1 MHSGVPQDPANPGV
15 FMIIGTGLDIIEIER
30 IKNSIKKYS
39 PKFEQKVFS
48 AGEINYCQSQGD
60 PAKHFAARFAVKEA
74 VSKCLGTG
82 ISGTLGFK
90 DMEVVHEKSGKPVL
104 KMTGKGKALFKKLKL
119 KTIHIS
125 ISHDHTHAIAHAIAE
140 K

>member
-1 MHSGVPQDPANPGV
+1 
-15 FMIIGTGLDIIEIER
+15 MIIGTGLDIVKIER

-82 ISGTLGFK
+82 ISAVLGFK
-90 DMEVVHEKSGKPVL
+90 DMEVIHEKSGKPVL
-104 KMTGKGKALFKKLKL
+104 KMTGKGKKLFKKLKL
-119 KTIHIS
+119 KNIHIS
-125 ISHDHTHAIAHAIAE
+125 ISHDRNYAIAHAIAE
-140 K
+140 Q

>member
-1 MHSGVPQDPANPGV
+1 
-15 FMIIGTGLDIIEIER
+15 MIFGTGIDIIEVDR
-30 IKNSIKKYS
+30 IKNSIQKYPDRFKK
-39 PKFEQKVFS
+39 KIFTQK
-48 AGEINYCQSQGD
+48 EIDYCHSQAN

-82 ISGTLGFK
+82 ITGLLGFK
-90 DMEVVHEKSGKPVL
+90 DMEVINEETGKPVL
-104 KMTGKGKALFKKLKL
+104 KMIGKGEKLFQKLKL

-125 ISHDHTHAIAHAIAE
+125 ISHDRTHAIAHAIAE

>member
-1 MHSGVPQDPANPGV
+1 
-15 FMIIGTGLDIIEIER
+15 MIIGTGLDIIEIER

-48 AGEINYCQSQGD
+48 SSEINYCKSQGD

-82 ISGTLGFK
+82 ISGALGFK
-90 DMEVVHEKSGKPVL
+90 DMEVIHEKSGKPVL
-104 KMTGKGKALFKKLKL
+104 KMTGKGKDLFQKLKI

-140 K
+140 Q

>member
-1 MHSGVPQDPANPGV
+1 MHPGVTRDNTNPGA
-15 FMIIGTGLDIIEIER
+15 FMIIGTGLDIIEIKR
-30 IKNSIKKYS
+30 IKNSIEKYT
-39 PKFEQKVFS
+39 PNFEQRVFS
-48 AGEINYCQSQGD
+48 PGEINYCQSQGD

-82 ISGTLGFK
+82 ISETLGFK

-104 KMTGKGKALFKKLKL
+104 KMTGKGQELFKKLKL

-125 ISHDHTHAIAHAIAE
+125 ISHDRTHAIAHAIAE
-140 K
+140 Q

>member
-1 MHSGVPQDPANPGV
+1 MHPGVTRDTSNPGA
-15 FMIIGTGLDIIEIER
+15 FMIIGTGLDIIEIKR
-30 IKNSIKKYS
+30 IKNSIEKYT
-39 PKFEQKVFS
+39 PNFEQRVFS
-48 AGEINYCQSQGD
+48 PGEINYCQSQGD

-82 ISGTLGFK
+82 ISETLGFK

-104 KMTGKGKALFKKLKL
+104 KMTGKGQELFKKLKL

-125 ISHDHTHAIAHAIAE
+125 ISHDRTHAIAHAIAE
-140 K
+140 Q

>member
-48 AGEINYCQSQGD
+48 SGEIDYCQSQGD

-74 VSKCLGTG
+74 VSK
-82 ISGTLGFK
+82 
-90 DMEVVHEKSGKPVL
+90 
-104 KMTGKGKALFKKLKL
+104 
-119 KTIHIS
+119 
-125 ISHDHTHAIAHAIAE
+125 
-140 K
+140 

>member
-1 MHSGVPQDPANPGV
+1 
-15 FMIIGTGLDIIEIER
+15 MIIGTGLDIIEIKR
-30 IKNSIKKYS
+30 IKNSIEKYT
-39 PKFEQKVFS
+39 PKFEQRVFS
-48 AGEINYCQSQGD
+48 PGEINYCQSQGD

-82 ISGTLGFK
+82 ISRTLGFK

-104 KMTGKGKALFKKLKL
+104 KLTGKGQELLKKLKL

-125 ISHDHTHAIAHAIAE
+125 ISHDRTHAIAHAIAE
-140 K
+140 Q

>member
-1 MHSGVPQDPANPGV
+1 
-15 FMIIGTGLDIIEIER
+15 MIIGTGLDIVKIER

-82 ISGTLGFK
+82 ISGVLGFK
-90 DMEVVHEKSGKPVL
+90 DMEVAHEKTGKPVL
-104 KMTGKGKALFKKLKL
+104 KMTGKGKELFKKLKL

-140 K
+140 Q